1 MQPHGNLTMSY
12 LWQPGEL
19 ARRMLGERPSP
30 VPPTRELWPPPRERL
45 SISTLHLAYQDSR
58 DDLYPPRA
66 ATLPPQPYS
75 PTTVPIDSPLPLDYD
90 YRPRLC
96 SVGTNTDP
104 PPTFAKRIKRLFR
117 RDRTEYTTRAP
128 PAMQLTIIRG
138 SEATNFE
145 PDTET
150 PARRALNGIKRA
162 VSNAKYRIAPGTEA
176 AGSPKIVYEIP
187 KPGDRMLS
195 AFGKRERRRCC
206 ALPSRATLA
215 RKMEALRSVCR
226 RRPRSPPHRHPQP
239 LQITQVIA
247 LICGL
252 LVVVLMVLGLASAD
266 WLMAA
271 GWRQGLFMH
280 CIDPDAPTPLPF
292 DITAQP
298 GCYAARPAPYIK
310 AAAGLCVA
318 TLAADVCGALLTG
331 LGLRSADHRTKFRYY
346 RFAVLAMSL
355 ALMCILIALVI
366 YPVCFAAELNL
377 GNRSVWEF
385 GWAYG
390 VGWGAAIF
398 LFGAVVL
405 LLCDKESEELY
416 YKERKVV
423 SAEGGGRP

>member
-1 MQPHGNLTMSY
+1 MVQMWEEDNRMASTTMI
-12 LWQPGEL
+12 ETVTIT
-19 ARRMLGERPSP
+19 RP
-30 VPPTRELWPPPRERL
+30 L
-45 SISTLHLAYQDSR
+45 
-58 DDLYPPRA
+58 
-66 ATLPPQPYS
+66 
-75 PTTVPIDSPLPLDYD
+75 
-90 YRPRLC
+90 
-96 SVGTNTDP
+96 
-104 PPTFAKRIKRLFR
+104 K
-117 RDRTEYTTRAP
+117 
-128 PAMQLTIIRG
+128 
-138 SEATNFE
+138 
-145 PDTET
+145 
-150 PARRALNGIKRA
+150 
-162 VSNAKYRIAPGTEA
+162 
-176 AGSPKIVYEIP
+176 
-187 KPGDRMLS
+187 
-195 AFGKRERRRCC
+195 
-206 ALPSRATLA
+206 
-215 RKMEALRSVCR
+215 
-226 RRPRSPPHRHPQP
+226 
-239 LQITQVIA
+239 VIA

-252 LVVVLMVLGLASAD
+252 LVIILMVLGLASAD

-280 CIDPDAPTPLPF
+280 CIDPESPTPLPF

-377 GNRSVWEF
+377 GNRLVWEF

-423 SAEGGGRP
+423 SGEASARP

>member
-1 MQPHGNLTMSY
+1 MQGRAGAGPVGLRSQPRALPPVLPPPPQFASEEEMASNQIAQMSY
-12 LWQPGEL
+12 HEVSNTFVDIIDFVCVRKNTAVRGCTDRVHASPVASHLLDEGCDFYCKIVLVLTADGPS
-19 ARRMLGERPSP
+19 AYPSPDRSRASPRRPSRHFHVLTLAFAIIIP
-30 VPPTRELWPPPRERL
+30 SPTFDGSLAATRRERSL
-45 SISTLHLAYQDSR
+45 FLTFFVARTFSVCTTYVLLYVLNECRHNRANGMYTPAVRTTVASS
-58 DDLYPPRA
+58 LYPRCN
-66 ATLPPQPYS
+66 
-75 PTTVPIDSPLPLDYD
+75 V
-90 YRPRLC
+90 
-96 SVGTNTDP
+96 
-104 PPTFAKRIKRLFR
+104 
-117 RDRTEYTTRAP
+117 
-128 PAMQLTIIRG
+128 
-138 SEATNFE
+138 
-145 PDTET
+145 
-150 PARRALNGIKRA
+150 NGK
-162 VSNAKYRIAPGTEA
+162 
-176 AGSPKIVYEIP
+176 
-187 KPGDRMLS
+187 
-195 AFGKRERRRCC
+195 
-206 ALPSRATLA
+206 
-215 RKMEALRSVCR
+215 
-226 RRPRSPPHRHPQP
+226 
-239 LQITQVIA
+239 VIA

-252 LVVVLMVLGLASAD
+252 LVIILMVLGLASAD

-280 CIDPDAPTPLPF
+280 CIDPEAPTPLPF

-331 LGLRSADHRTKFRYY
+331 LGLRATDHRTKFRYY

-423 SAEGGGRP
+423 SGEAGARP

>member
-1 MQPHGNLTMSY
+1 M
-12 LWQPGEL
+12 
-19 ARRMLGERPSP
+19 
-30 VPPTRELWPPPRERL
+30 
-45 SISTLHLAYQDSR
+45 
-58 DDLYPPRA
+58 
-66 ATLPPQPYS
+66 
-75 PTTVPIDSPLPLDYD
+75 
-90 YRPRLC
+90 
-96 SVGTNTDP
+96 
-104 PPTFAKRIKRLFR
+104 
-117 RDRTEYTTRAP
+117 
-128 PAMQLTIIRG
+128 
-138 SEATNFE
+138 
-145 PDTET
+145 
-150 PARRALNGIKRA
+150 
-162 VSNAKYRIAPGTEA
+162 
-176 AGSPKIVYEIP
+176 
-187 KPGDRMLS
+187 
-195 AFGKRERRRCC
+195 
-206 ALPSRATLA
+206 
-215 RKMEALRSVCR
+215 
-226 RRPRSPPHRHPQP
+226 
-239 LQITQVIA
+239 VIA

-252 LVVVLMVLGLASAD
+252 LVVILMVLGLASAD

-280 CIDPDAPTPLPF
+280 CIDPEAPTPLPF

-346 RFAVLAMSL
+346 RFAVLAMAL

-398 LFGAVVL
+398 LFGAVIL

-416 YKERKVV
+416 YKERKWSSDRSMCIILVWCDV
-423 SAEGGGRP
+423 ARHEARREARGEARGERAGGGEARYCLTDLRFCNTDI

>member
-1 MQPHGNLTMSY
+1 MEAHGGLTPSN

-19 ARRMLGERPSP
+19 ARRMMGERPSP
-30 VPPTRELWPPPRERL
+30 VPPTRELWPSASVQQPL
-45 SISTLHLAYQDSR
+45 SISTLHIAYLKDE
-58 DDLYPPRA
+58 DLSPKRA
-66 ATLPPQPYS
+66 STLPPQPYS
-75 PTTVPIDSPLPLDYD
+75 PTTIPIERDYK
-90 YRPRLC
+90 PGMC
-96 SVGTNTDP
+96 TVGTNTEP
-104 PPTFAKRIKRLFR
+104 PPSLFVRIKKIIKREE
-117 RDRTEYTTRAP
+117 RDTNGFP
-128 PAMQLTIIRG
+128 PPIEFSPINRE
-138 SEATNFE
+138 SSSDYDESPIE
-145 PDTET
+145 
-150 PARRALNGIKRA
+150 RALNGIKK
-162 VSNAKYRIAPGTEA
+162 VITGAKYRIAPRSDTAE
-176 AGSPKIVYEIP
+176 SPKIVYDTS
-187 KPGDRMLS
+187 KPGDRMVS
-195 AFGKRERRRCC
+195 TFGASESRKWFK
-206 ALPSRATLA
+206 LPSRASYV
-215 RKMEALRSVCR
+215 RRLRAVVDCCQR
-226 RRPRSPPHRHPQP
+226 TPRRPPRRNVQP
-239 LQITQVIA
+239 NTLQITQVIA

-252 LVVVLMVLGLASAD
+252 LVIILMVLGLASAD

-280 CIDPDAPTPLPF
+280 CIDPESPTPLPF

-377 GNRSVWEF
+377 GNRLVWEF

-423 SAEGGGRP
+423 SGEASARP

>member
-1 MQPHGNLTMSY
+1 MF
-12 LWQPGEL
+12 
-19 ARRMLGERPSP
+19 RMYS
-30 VPPTRELWPPPRERL
+30 VTCNPPTMA
-45 SISTLHLAYQDSR
+45 ST
-58 DDLYPPRA
+58 
-66 ATLPPQPYS
+66 TMIE
-75 PTTVPIDSPLPLDYD
+75 TVTITRPL
-90 YRPRLC
+90 
-96 SVGTNTDP
+96 
-104 PPTFAKRIKRLFR
+104 K
-117 RDRTEYTTRAP
+117 
-128 PAMQLTIIRG
+128 
-138 SEATNFE
+138 
-145 PDTET
+145 
-150 PARRALNGIKRA
+150 
-162 VSNAKYRIAPGTEA
+162 
-176 AGSPKIVYEIP
+176 
-187 KPGDRMLS
+187 
-195 AFGKRERRRCC
+195 
-206 ALPSRATLA
+206 
-215 RKMEALRSVCR
+215 
-226 RRPRSPPHRHPQP
+226 
-239 LQITQVIA
+239 VIA

-252 LVVVLMVLGLASAD
+252 LVVILMVLGLASAD

-280 CIDPDAPTPLPF
+280 CIDPEAPTPLPF

-331 LGLRSADHRTKFRYY
+331 LGLRAADHRTKFRYY
-346 RFAVLAMSL
+346 RFAVLAMAL

-423 SAEGGGRP
+423 SAEGCARP

>member
-1 MQPHGNLTMSY
+1 MQTHGNLTASY
-12 LWQPGEL
+12 LWQPGEF

-30 VPPTRELWPPPRERL
+30 VPPTRDLWPPPQQPL
-45 SISTLHLAYQDSR
+45 SISTLHITYLQDEPIPR
-58 DDLYPPRA
+58 RA
-66 ATLPPQPYS
+66 ATLPPQTY
-75 PTTVPIDSPLPLDYD
+75 VPLSMPDEPEHS
-90 YRPRLC
+90 RPRLC
-96 SVGTNTDP
+96 TVGTNTDP
-104 PPTFAKRIKRLFR
+104 PETILNKLKRLTR
-117 RDRTEYTTRAP
+117 RQGDVPVGQP
-128 PAMQLTIIRG
+128 PPGRLTAVPR
-138 SEATNFE
+138 
-145 PDTET
+145 ET
-150 PARRALNGIKRA
+150 AIDGKEENAALRALNEIKKA
-162 VSNAKYRIAPGTEA
+162 ISGAKYRITPGVETVE
-176 AGSPKIVYEIP
+176 SPKIVYDMS
-187 KPGDRMLS
+187 KPGDRMTTT
-195 AFGKRERRRCC
+195 FGARESHKWCSIPSKASCSRR
-206 ALPSRATLA
+206 LRA
-215 RKMEALRSVCR
+215 MGGWCR
-226 RRPRSPPHRHPQP
+226 QHPRRPPRRQSQPPS

-252 LVVVLMVLGLASAD
+252 LVVILMVLGLASAD

-280 CIDPDAPTPLPF
+280 CIDPEAPTPLPF

-331 LGLRSADHRTKFRYY
+331 LGLRAADHRTKFRYY
-346 RFAVLAMSL
+346 RFAVLAMAL

-423 SAEGGGRP
+423 QAEGGGRP

>member
-1 MQPHGNLTMSY
+1 MQTHGNLTASY
-12 LWQPGEL
+12 LWQPGEF

-30 VPPTRELWPPPRERL
+30 VPPTRELWPPPQQPL
-45 SISTLHLAYQDSR
+45 SISTLHVAYLQDEP
-58 DDLYPPRA
+58 PPRRTA
-66 ATLPPQPYS
+66 PLPP
-75 PTTVPIDSPLPLDYD
+75 PTCPVVPEHEYT
-90 YRPRLC
+90 RPRVC
-96 SVGTNTDP
+96 TVGTNTDP
-104 PPTFAKRIKRLFR
+104 PPTILSRIRTLVKRNEGSPNQPVARL
-117 RDRTEYTTRAP
+117 TAVP
-128 PAMQLTIIRG
+128 K
-138 SEATNFE
+138 
-145 PDTET
+145 ET
-150 PARRALNGIKRA
+150 SFDVKEEENPARKAFNRIQKAITG
-162 VSNAKYRIAPGTEA
+162 AKYKIAPGTEA
-176 AGSPKIVYEIP
+176 VESPKIVYDIS
-187 KPGDRMLS
+187 KPGDRMQTT
-195 AFGKRERRRCC
+195 FGQEERSCCKMPTREEFHRR
-206 ALPSRATLA
+206 LRA
-215 RKMEALRSVCR
+215 VGGWFR
-226 RRPRSPPHRHPQP
+226 RRPRMPPRRQAHLPR

-252 LVVVLMVLGLASAD
+252 LVVILMVLGLASAD

-280 CIDPDAPTPLPF
+280 CIDPEAPTPLPF
-292 DITAQP
+292 DIIAQP

-331 LGLRSADHRTKFRYY
+331 LGLRSTDHRTKFRYY

-405 LLCDKESEELY
+405 LLCDKESEEVY

-423 SAEGGGRP
+423 SVEGGGRP

>member
-1 MQPHGNLTMSY
+1 MQGRA
-12 LWQPGEL
+12 G
-19 ARRMLGERPSP
+19 AGPSGQRSNP
-30 VPPTRELWPPPRERL
+30 RAQPPPV
-45 SISTLHLAYQDSR
+45 
-58 DDLYPPRA
+58 
-66 ATLPPQPYS
+66 LPPPPQFA
-75 PTTVPIDSPLPLDYD
+75 
-90 YRPRLC
+90 
-96 SVGTNTDP
+96 TDEDEMP
-104 PPTFAKRIKRLFR
+104 PN
-117 RDRTEYTTRAP
+117 
-128 PAMQLTIIRG
+128 Q
-138 SEATNFE
+138 
-145 PDTET
+145 
-150 PARRALNGIKRA
+150 
-162 VSNAKYRIAPGTEA
+162 IA
-176 AGSPKIVYEIP
+176 
-187 KPGDRMLS
+187 
-195 AFGKRERRRCC
+195 
-206 ALPSRATLA
+206 
-215 RKMEALRSVCR
+215 
-226 RRPRSPPHRHPQP
+226 
-239 LQITQVIA
+239 QVIA

-252 LVVVLMVLGLASAD
+252 LVVILMVLGLASAD

-292 DITAQP
+292 DIVAQP
-298 GCYAARPAPYIK
+298 GCYAARPTTYIK

-331 LGLRSADHRTKFRYY
+331 LGLRAADHRTKFRYY
-346 RFAVLAMSL
+346 RFAVLAMAL

-423 SAEGGGRP
+423 TAESSGRP